1 MHVQLEGECGWEKQH
16 NLRTSGKLEELPV
29 DERLELWCTER
40 QRVPAQPLPPGFR
53 LLEPREV
60 MEVVYHDECAYKQ
73 NDRGGAA
80 WENDE
85 KGAAMSPK
93 NEGAAV
99 MVSDLIGEERGQLD
113 IPAEVYA
120 IMQEHGTMPK
130 MEITDEGAT
139 LSRSDTY
146 VGRCKPCEEYPDG
159 MKTKKVS
166 DAVHSLERV
175 LSELNID
182 CKESGPEYNLARS
195 ARIILRVG
203 KNLDGYWDSNRLCV
217 QLEAIF
223 AAFEISRE
231 PGRQMLAVFDNSTG
245 HNAYSPDALRAQN
258 IRASPGG
265 EQIPPR
271 NFEYNGR
278 TIYTTFRE
286 GDVLCFRS
294 SPFARKTEAEA
305 VAKKRHGKRLG
316 VFPIGTVVK
325 RGTSS
330 EKLIG
335 VAKGMKEILE
345 DMGLYKL
352 ASETKAPPLLCQR
365 CKDEAKAKRD
375 KSTMYNKGGESRQQA
390 LEGEGDSDDSDE
402 DSEEGGARDAART
415 SRRCCCQRIISE
427 VKAFKEQM
435 NRVEELF
442 EAAGHACIFLAKYH
456 PELNAIERFWGYTK
470 SIERRVCD
478 YSVLSLLARL
488 PMTLSTVSLSLCRKW
503 ARVSWLY
510 IYAYSHGA

>member
-1 MHVQLEGECGWEKQH
+1 
-16 NLRTSGKLEELPV
+16 
-29 DERLELWCTER
+29 
-40 QRVPAQPLPPGFR
+40 
-53 LLEPREV
+53 

-73 NDRGGAA
+73 NDSGGAA

-130 MEITDEGAT
+130 REITDEGAT

-305 VAKKRHGKRLG
+305 V
-316 VFPIGTVVK
+316 GTT
-325 RGTSS
+325 RSS
-330 EKLIG
+330 
-335 VAKGMKEILE
+335 M
-345 DMGLYKL
+345 
-352 ASETKAPPLLCQR
+352 
-365 CKDEAKAKRD
+365 
-375 KSTMYNKGGESRQQA
+375 
-390 LEGEGDSDDSDE
+390 
-402 DSEEGGARDAART
+402 
-415 SRRCCCQRIISE
+415 
-427 VKAFKEQM
+427 
-435 NRVEELF
+435 LF
-442 EAAGHACIFLAKYH
+442 Q
-456 PELNAIERFWGYTK
+456 RFWGYTK

-510 IYAYSHGA
+510 IYAYSHGLEGYLQTRDLKKWTNHRSPTDTADNVLLARGQATTAEERKAKEQAALAAAKEARKKSNEAADKMLKRFVAAKVAPPHFTGSTSRRDVVSV